1 MTIQIFVPLILAFF
15 VGCVFTEIRWIE
27 KMRSLRGKLSLVEA
41 MREYPCEHAPSG
53 AATAVRVLGS
63 PMPGSRTLENVRESM
78 LNLQQTLTAETV
90 SVRVAKTSEISK
102 S

>member
-15 VGCVFTEIRWIE
+15 VGCIFTEIRWIV
-27 KMRSLRGKLSLVEA
+27 KMRNLRGRFSLVEA
-41 MREYPCEHAPSG
+41 MRKYPCEHAPSG
-53 AATAVRVLGS
+53 AAVIARVLGS
-63 PMPGSRTLENVRESM
+63 LAPGAPAPEKMLESM

-90 SVRVAKTSEISK
+90 PLRVAKTSKISK